1 MTREANKKPK
11 QPGNLFIISA
21 PSGGGKTTLC
31 KALLK
36 RMPEMEY
43 SVSYT
48 TRKPRKAEKD
58 GMDYHF
64 ITEATFRR
72 RMAQGRWCE
81 WAKVHDHFYGTDA
94 GSVEQTISGGQDL
107 LLDIDVQGTRQM
119 IHRYPECI
127 TIFIVPPSMDT
138 LKVRLQSRGTDSY
151 EIIKKRLINAEKE
164 MAQKDL
170 YCHVIINDVLEMA
183 LKELETLIQE
193 YRIGIRGLSQKKE
206 NLKR

>member
-1 MTREANKKPK
+1 MTREANKKPEL
-11 QPGNLFIISA
+11 PGNLFIISA

-36 RMPEMEY
+36 RMPEMAY
-43 SVSYT
+43 SISYT
-48 TRKPRKAEKD
+48 TRKLRRGEKD
-58 GMDYHF
+58 GVDYHF
-64 ITEATFRR
+64 ITDAAFKH

-119 IHRYPECI
+119 IHRYPKCI
-127 TIFIVPPSMDT
+127 TIFIEPPSMDI
-138 LKVRLQSRGTDSY
+138 LKVRLQRRGTDSY
-151 EIIKKRLINAEKE
+151 ETIEKRLINAEKE

-183 LKELETLIQE
+183 LKELKTLIEE
-193 YRIGIRGLSQKKE
+193 YRIGVRGLSQKKE
-206 NLKR
+206 DHKR